1 MLEYIEFILIH
12 DRDVG
17 GGGGGRVYD
26 RMYFFVS
33 KGMFNKK

>member
-17 GGGGGRVYD
+17 GGGGGTRLWSDV
-26 RMYFFVS
+26 FFC
-33 KGMFNKK
+33 